1 MEGCWA
7 VPRRGKYNSGRGVVD
22 QVPREVPK
30 QEGQE
35 PYMRDELADIP
46 ERIQA
51 MPKAV
56 F

>member
-1 MEGCWA
+1 MSSQ
-7 VPRRGKYNSGRGVVD
+7 RLRHRKGVVD

-35 PYMRDELADIP
+35 PYMRDELADIS

-51 MPKAV
+51 MPKTV

>member
-7 VPRRGKYNSGRGVVD
+7 VPRRGKYNSRRGVD
-22 QVPREVPK
+22 QVPKEVPK
-30 QEGQE
+30 QEGLE

-51 MPKAV
+51 MQKTV